1 MAPETAARVR
11 TAVAGLSLSVVMPA
25 RNEASYLSATLAAL
39 MAAADRSEFV
49 VDLVFVDDGS
59 TDGSADVARAA
70 VSSAMPLHVLSPS
83 GVGRFDARTAG
94 LSAAQSDLVLL
105 LDARVRLR
113 PDALRFVHEQVSRG
127 ETVWNGHVEVEAT
140 NDLGLFWRLLAELA
154 WRDYFDDPRTAR
166 FGSDDFDRFPK
177 GTTCFLA
184 PRPLLLWAF
193 EQFRTRYANVHLAN
207 DDTPALRALAARQPI
222 AISPG
227 FACTYI
233 PRASIRAFL
242 RHSFRRGAVFLDGHG
257 RPESRFFP
265 VTLAFYPVSASL
277 VVASARRPWV
287 AVVAAASCGLAAAA
301 YGASAGRS
309 LREIRA
315 LALVTP
321 LYAVGHG
328 LGMWRGLGELVRSRA
343 AR

>member
-113 PDALRFVHEQVSRG
+113 PDALRFVHEQVGRG

-154 WRDYFDDPRTAR
+154 WRDYFDDPRTTS
-166 FGSDDFDRFPK
+166 GSVR
-177 GTTCFLA
+177 TTSIA
-184 PRPLLLWAF
+184 SRKERP
-193 EQFRTRYANVHLAN
+193 
-207 DDTPALRALAARQPI
+207 
-222 AISPG
+222 
-227 FACTYI
+227 
-233 PRASIRAFL
+233 ASL
-242 RHSFRRGAVFLDGHG
+242 RRGLCS
-257 RPESRFFP
+257 SR
-265 VTLAFYPVSASL
+265 
-277 VVASARRPWV
+277 
-287 AVVAAASCGLAAAA
+287 
-301 YGASAGRS
+301 
-309 LREIRA
+309 
-315 LALVTP
+315 
-321 LYAVGHG
+321 
-328 LGMWRGLGELVRSRA
+328 RSRNSEHGMPTSVSPTTTH
-343 AR
+343 RPSVR